1 MAQVCVSR
9 ASCRRPGSLPATR
22 TLRAPACHQLS
33 FASPSPP
40 AGVFIPQYTGRWT
53 KRRQRNRS
61 PRRDKQGAALG
72 GKAGAQPL
80 PGSPTST
87 LQGLEACPSQRCP
100 IAALPCDDDFTKAYS
115 RH

>member
-1 MAQVCVSR
+1 M
-9 ASCRRPGSLPATR
+9 
-22 TLRAPACHQLS
+22 
-33 FASPSPP
+33 
-40 AGVFIPQYTGRWT
+40 FIPQYTGRWT